1 VQPAALGDL
10 MQQRTVNSS
19 AHRGA
24 KMIPFL
30 IVPADLKSVPLFQG
44 VQESDLRA
52 LAERTVSRSYPKQ
65 AIIVHEGDESDSLY
79 LILAGRV
86 KIFLSDDNGKEL
98 ILAVKGPG
106 QYFGEMVLD
115 EQPRAASVITLEPAQ
130 FAVLSRA
137 DFKAFL
143 LTHAEVALQLI
154 QNLIHVARGLNQ
166 NVRSLAMLDVYGR
179 VARILLELAV
189 EQGGKLVIPE
199 KLTQKDIA
207 ARVGA
212 SREMIN
218 RILRDLTTGGYVSV
232 QAGRITINKAPPARW

>member
-1 VQPAALGDL
+1 
-10 MQQRTVNSS
+10 
-19 AHRGA
+19 
-24 KMIPFL
+24 MIPFL
-30 IVPADLKSVPLFQG
+30 IVPADLKSIPLFQG
-44 VQESDLRA
+44 VQESDLRE

-86 KIFLSDDNGKEL
+86 KIFLSDDTGKEL

-189 EQGGKLVIPE
+189 ERDGKMVIPE
-199 KLTQKDIA
+199 RLTQKDLA

-218 RILRDLTTGGYVSV
+218 RILRDLTVGGYVSV
-232 QAGRITINKAPPARW
+232 AVGRITINKAPPTRW

>member
-1 VQPAALGDL
+1 MPAE
-10 MQQRTVNSS
+10 
-19 AHRGA
+19 
-24 KMIPFL
+24 
-30 IVPADLKSVPLFQG
+30 LKSIPLFQG

-52 LAERTVSRSYPKQ
+52 LAERAVTRSYPKQ
-65 AIIVHEGDESDSLY
+65 AIIVNEGDESDSLY

-86 KIFLSDDNGKEL
+86 KIYLSEESGKEL
-98 ILAVKGPG
+98 ILAIKGPG

-115 EQPRAASVITLEPAQ
+115 EQPRSASVMTLEPAQ

-143 LTHAEVALQLI
+143 LRHGEVALQLI
-154 QNLIHVARGLNQ
+154 QNLIRVARGLNQ

-189 EQGGKLVIPE
+189 DRGGKMVIPE
-199 KLTQKDIA
+199 RLTQKDLA

-218 RILRDLTTGGYVSV
+218 RILRDLTAGGYVSV
-232 QAGRITINKAPPARW
+232 KEGRITINKAPPPRW

>member
-1 VQPAALGDL
+1 MTDL
-10 MQQRTVNSS
+10 RS
-19 AHRGA
+19 
-24 KMIPFL
+24 I
-30 IVPADLKSVPLFQG
+30 PLFEG
-44 VQESDLRA
+44 VAEAELRA
-52 LAERTVSRSYPKQ
+52 LAERTVTRSYPKQ
-65 AIIVHEGDESDSLY
+65 AIIVSEGDDTDSLY

-86 KIFLSDDNGKEL
+86 KVYLSDEAGKEL
-98 ILAVKGPG
+98 ILAIKGPG

-115 EQPRAASVITLEPAQ
+115 SQPRSASVMTLEPSQ
-130 FAVLSRA
+130 FAILSRA

-143 LTHAEVALQLI
+143 LRHAEVALQLI
-154 QNLIHVARGLNQ
+154 ENLIRVARGLTH

-189 EQGGKLVIPE
+189 DQGGGKLVIPE

-218 RILRDLTTGGYVSV
+218 RILRDLTTGGYVTV
-232 QAGRITINKAPPARW
+232 EGGRITINKAPPARW

>member
-1 VQPAALGDL
+1 MTDL
-10 MQQRTVNSS
+10 RS
-19 AHRGA
+19 
-24 KMIPFL
+24 I
-30 IVPADLKSVPLFQG
+30 PLFEG
-44 VQESDLRA
+44 VAEAELHA
-52 LAERTVSRSYPKQ
+52 LAECTVTRSYPKQ
-65 AIIVHEGDESDSLY
+65 AIIVSEGDDTDSLY

-86 KIFLSDDNGKEL
+86 KVYLSDETGKEL
-98 ILAVKGPG
+98 ILAIKGPG

-115 EQPRAASVITLEPAQ
+115 SQPRSASVMTLEPSQ
-130 FAVLSRA
+130 FAILSRA

-143 LTHAEVALQLI
+143 LRHAEVALQLI
-154 QNLIHVARGLNQ
+154 ENLIRVARGLTH

-189 EQGGKLVIPE
+189 DQGGGKLVIPE

-218 RILRDLTTGGYVSV
+218 RILRDLTTGGYVTLEG
-232 QAGRITINKAPPARW
+232 GRITINKAPPARW

>member
-1 VQPAALGDL
+1 MTDL
-10 MQQRTVNSS
+10 R
-19 AHRGA
+19 
-24 KMIPFL
+24 
-30 IVPADLKSVPLFQG
+30 SVPLFEG
-44 VQESDLRA
+44 VAEAELRA
-52 LAERTVSRSYPKQ
+52 LAERTVTRSYPKQ
-65 AIIVHEGDESDSLY
+65 AIIVSEGDDTDSLY

-86 KIFLSDDNGKEL
+86 KVYLSDEAGKEL
-98 ILAVKGPG
+98 ILAIKGPG

-115 EQPRAASVITLEPAQ
+115 SQPRSASVMTLEPSQ
-130 FAVLSRA
+130 FAILSRA

-143 LTHAEVALQLI
+143 LRHAEVALQLI
-154 QNLIHVARGLNQ
+154 ENLIRVARGLTH

-189 EQGGKLVIPE
+189 DQGGGKLVIPE

-218 RILRDLTTGGYVSV
+218 RILRDLTTGGYVTLEG
-232 QAGRITINKAPPARW
+232 GRITINKAPPARW